1 MTNVKQLDEYFD
13 KAEARGKT
21 TSATKD
27 EGAQQKGINL
37 FQPEPWPEP
46 VSGAEV
52 LTDVAESL
60 RKHMAM
66 RRVDTYTAALWCVHC
81 HCFDQFQHSPLL
93 AISAPAPEC
102 GKSVLLSLIGA
113 LVPRPQS
120 TDNMSPAPFF
130 RLAESHKPTFLIDE
144 VDSWFKKDNDLPS
157 AINASFEK
165 NGGGVLRCVG
175 DKHEVQS
182 FNTYTP
188 VALCGINVARRIMP
202 ATVTRSI
209 LIELQRALPGE
220 VSISFDQRRHRQNL
234 LTLNRKI
241 ARWVADQDFKDCDPT
256 MPPGVVNRKADKWRP
271 LLAIADAAG
280 GRWPEW
286 ARAALN
292 SEPTATIETREI
304 ELLSDITEV
313 LKVYSH
319 LFVDVVFTKE
329 LIRALC
335 EPEESIWKDYN
346 SKKHL
351 PDERCLQ
358 PRQLANLLK
367 DFHLRPREQR
377 KGDDKRRGFKRKD
390 LDAVIARYLPA

>member
-1 MTNVKQLDEYFD
+1 MTNIKQLDEYFD

-21 TSATKD
+21 ASATKD
-27 EGAQQKGINL
+27 EGAQKKGINL
-37 FQPEPWPEP
+37 FQPEPWPEL
-46 VSGAEV
+46 VSGAEI

-66 RRVDTYTAALWCVHC
+66 RRVDAYTVALWCVHC

-102 GKSVLLSLIGA
+102 GKSVLLSLIGM

-130 RLAESHKPTFLIDE
+130 RLAESHKPTFLVDE
-144 VDSWFKKDNDLPS
+144 VDAWFKKDSDLPS

-220 VSISFDQRRHRQNL
+220 VDIPFDQRRHRQDL
-234 LTLNRKI
+234 TTLNRKI
-241 ARWVADQDFKDCDPT
+241 ARWVLDQNFEGADPM
-256 MPPGVVNRKADKWRP
+256 MPPGVINRKADKWRP

-280 GRWPEW
+280 DEW
-286 ARAALN
+286 SERARTALH
-292 SEPTATIETREI
+292 SEPAATIETREI
-304 ELLSDITEV
+304 ELLSDIAKV
-313 LKVYSH
+313 LEIYSH
-319 LFVDVVFTKE
+319 LCEEVVFTKD
-329 LIRALC
+329 LIRMLC
-335 EPEESIWKDYN
+335 ESDESIWRDYN

-351 PDERCLQ
+351 PEERCIQ
-358 PRQLANLLK
+358 PRQLAILLK
-367 DFHLRPREQR
+367 DFHLRPCAHR
-377 KGDDKRRGFKRKD
+377 KGADKRRGFKRED
-390 LDAVIARYLPA
+390 LDAVIKRYSAA